1 MRNIHLIAGA
11 AALMLSGTAMAQGPD
26 EAGGWAG
33 TPAAADAAADVVYQ
47 GPADDIAARESWL
60 EHRIQRGDSS
70 GALSRGDAEH
80 DFDVLGGIR
89 QFQARQSDRH
99 AGLTGAD
106 RADVLNKIDNLTAIV
121 QSQWVE

>member
-1 MRNIHLIAGA
+1 MRKLLLIAGA
-11 AALMLSGTAMAQGPD
+11 AALLIPGAALAQVHDPL
-26 EAGGWAG
+26 AAR
-33 TPAAADAAADVVYQ
+33 AAAEAAADVVYS
-47 GPADDIAARESWL
+47 GPRDDVAAREGWI
-60 EHRIQRGDSS
+60 ENRIHQGDSS